1 MTDKELKR
9 LSRADLMQMI
19 LDLTLQ
25 NRTLREKLE
34 NAEKALAARE
44 LNIQASGTL
53 AEAALRLNGIFEAA
67 DKACQQYTENMKRLY
82 GETPCDAD
90 APIDESIRKADEAN
104 E

>member
-1 MTDKELKR
+1 
-9 LSRADLMQMI
+9 MQMI